1 MHNLFAEL
9 NIIIPDTVLNSV
21 NLILPTHTIKNI
33 EIAELQLDYSLFGK
47 ELSEFLINSNS
58 KIQLSSFPANW
69 HSPWQKNESTIIRI
83 PTKSY
88 TNSFE
93 FVTES
98 TATDKD
104 TMFLNKFK
112 TYKIPY
118 AYKTPYILNGEQYH
132 IVINFDIEPRY
143 CIDIVTALSYN
154 ELLNYFK

>member
-9 NIIIPDTVLNSV
+9 NITIPDTVLDSIKP
-21 NLILPTHTIKNI
+21 ILPIHTIKQTERI
-33 EIAELQLDYSLFGK
+33 DLQLDYSLFGE
-47 ELSEFLINSNS
+47 ELSKFLIDSNS
-58 KIQLSSFPANW
+58 KIQLVSFPTNW
-69 HSPWQKNESTIIRI
+69 HSPWQKNENTIIRI
-83 PTKSY
+83 PTKVY

-104 TMFLNKFK
+104 TMFQNKFK

-118 AYKTPYILNGEQYH
+118 AYKTPYVLNGEKYH

-143 CIDIVTALSYN
+143 CIDIVTDLSYN
-154 ELLNYFK
+154 ELLNYF

>member
-9 NIIIPDTVLNSV
+9 NITIPDTVLNSV
-21 NLILPTHTIKNI
+21 DPILPTNTIKKT
-33 EIAELQLDYSLFGK
+33 ELQLDYSLFGK

-83 PTKSY
+83 PTNVY

-104 TMFLNKFK
+104 TMFQNKFK

-118 AYKTPYILNGEQYH
+118 AYKTPYVLNGEKYH

-143 CIDIVTALSYN
+143 CIDIVTDLNYN
-154 ELLNYFK
+154 ELLNYFN